1 MSTNLESALW
11 YAENGYRVFP
21 VNGKIPLTKNGF
33 KDASQEKI
41 QIQEWW
47 THNPEAGVA
56 VATGNGLVV
65 IDIDDVELNKDWL
78 YDYSKECIST
88 TPRGGMHIWF
98 NGEARNSVNAE
109 IRVDVRGNGG
119 YVVVPPSPGY
129 DWTNGP
135 LHISDLSPIPQD
147 LLDYVQPKKT
157 QEVKTNDSGDVMHGG
172 RNNYLT
178 QVAGALQRKGL
189 SYEALTAALSAE
201 NEARCNP
208 PLSDQEV
215 ATIAKS
221 VSRYTPE
228 DPITADAAVPSLQSV
243 LKEMES
249 NNGSLVHVA
258 SLGEAM
264 VSYLS
269 DKEKVKGLATG
280 LPGLDK
286 LLGGG
291 KRLGEVTCWHAE
303 AKTGKNTLWHY
314 LMHDMLERGVK
325 IAYASREL
333 SPAEEVIPNLLSI
346 AFKENSWLADM
357 SVDQRLRY
365 TSRISSWPLYFAS
378 GYGHFPSEAIIRWVT
393 EAKAQGIEYFWFD
406 HLHYMLE
413 DPEDHKAAS
422 KLIKELK
429 ALAKS
434 LSIHIDIIIQPNK
447 LMDGQRLSLNSI
459 KGGAAMGQAIDNLL
473 ILERVKGVQNVS
485 KLTLE
490 VARSKLA
497 RLGNMYLQFDPETTM
512 FAETEQEE
520 PQATPTPSPI
530 VARALSAFNPVLTSG
545 QANGFRHQF

>member
-1 MSTNLESALW
+1 MNPTLEAALW
-11 YAENGYRVFP
+11 YGSNGYSIFP
-21 VNGKIPLTKNGF
+21 VRGKIPLTPQGCKNATR
-33 KDASQEKI
+33 DVA
-41 QIQEWW
+41 QIKEWYETW
-47 THNPEAGVA
+47 PDAGVA

-65 IDIDDVELNKDWL
+65 VDIDDVELNKDWL
-78 YDYSKECIST
+78 EGIPEEVST
-88 TPRGGMHIWF
+88 SRTPRKGLHLFYKG
-98 NGEARNSVNAE
+98 NARNSVDASR
-109 IRVDVRGNGG
+109 RVDVRGAGG
-119 YVVVPPSPGY
+119 YVVVAPSPGY
-129 DWTNGP
+129 EWIIDIVP
-135 LHISDLSPIPQD
+135 FDELLSISDSLLESLQPHKPQ
-147 LLDYVQPKKT
+147 
-157 QEVKTNDSGDVMHGG
+157 EIKTNETGDVMLGG

-178 QVAGALQRKGL
+178 QVAGSLQRKGL
-189 SYEALTAALSAE
+189 SYEALEAALHAE
-201 NEARCNP
+201 NETRCNP
-208 PLSDQEV
+208 PLPANEV
-215 ATIAKS
+215 TTIARS
-221 VSRYTPE
+221 VARYAPG
-228 DPITADAAVPSLQSV
+228 DPIEPTKPDIGSILTELAQ
-243 LKEMES
+243 
-249 NNGSLVHVA
+249 NNGSLVHGA
-258 SLGEAM
+258 SLAGQTFD
-264 VSYLS
+264 YLS
-269 DKEKVKGLATG
+269 DKEKVKGLPTG
-280 LPGLDK
+280 IVDLDR

-346 AFKENSWLADM
+346 AFEENSWLSDLDD
-357 SVDQRLRY
+357 SRKQTYVDKLGR
-365 TSRISSWPLYFAS
+365 WPLYFAS

-434 LSIHIDIIIQPNK
+434 LAIHIDIIIQPNK

-473 ILERVKGVQNVS
+473 ILERVKGATNIS

-497 RLGNMYLQFDPETTM
+497 RLGSLYLEFDPDTTR
-512 FAETEQEE
+512 FAVTEPE
-520 PQATPTPSPI
+520 PPKPPSAED
-530 VARALSAFNPVLTSG
+530 VFNPVLTREI
-545 QANGFRHQF
+545 ANGFKHLL